1 MESNFLQ
8 FFMMDKVAGKMEIHT
23 KKQYQHLKFINAIKF
38 SYTHT
43 KEISMFLCSNTELN
57 TVVGK

>member
-1 MESNFLQ
+1 MEFNFLQ
-8 FFMMDKVAGKMEIHT
+8 FFRMDKVAGKIRT
-23 KKQYQHLKFINAIKF
+23 TKQYQHLKIIYAIKF